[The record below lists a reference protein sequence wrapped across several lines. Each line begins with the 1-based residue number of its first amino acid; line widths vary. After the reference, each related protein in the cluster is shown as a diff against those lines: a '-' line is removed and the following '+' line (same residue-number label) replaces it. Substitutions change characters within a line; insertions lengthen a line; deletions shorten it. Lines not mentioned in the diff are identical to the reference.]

1 MHKKYKAMATVT
13 LEYDARNKV
22 FEKLIDVMV
31 DLGAKR
37 KTVSTTKR
45 KSPIDESIEDIKAGR
60 VTTHK
65 SSNDLFKKFE

>member
-1 MHKKYKAMATVT
+1 MATVT

-22 FEKLIDVMV
+22 FEKLIDVLV

-37 KTVSTTKR
+37 KMVSTTKR
-45 KSPIDESIEDIKAGR
+45 KSPIDESIADIKAGR